1 MSDYRYDAKLREVH
15 DGDTVTLDVDL
26 GFEISQRM
34 HIRLYGINAP
44 EINTPEGRASKTH
57 LEYLLVGHDGLV
69 LESIKDRADKYG
81 GRYLGIIKIVPPVSP
96 VGGPQGDKNVNMQM
110 VEDGFAKNWDGKG
123 VKPV

>member
-1 MSDYRYDAKLREVH
+1 MSDYRYDAKLHEVH

-26 GFEISQRM
+26 GFCVSQRM

-44 EINTPEGRASKTH
+44 EINTDEGKASKSQLEH
-57 LEYLLVGHDGLV
+57 LLSTPGDLV

-81 GRYLGIIKIVPPVSP
+81 GRYLGILRL
-96 VGGPQGDKNVNMQM
+96 GGVDINSKM
-110 VEDGFAKNWDGKG
+110 VLAGYAKAWDGKG